1 MTPVTPIAVL
11 VKSGRTHRYDAW
23 VERAFDL
30 INPDPKHATQ
40 CRVDIATTISLLDCQ
55 PPFVPPNVVRRQLE
69 NIAAKLQ
76 AAQTAIGELTPSK
89 WQAALLHS
97 KDLVGEIERARVRAS
112 ELAADIT
119 PAKRSGGGR
128 NKREEAMRKL
138 LAADR
143 AFDLLIF
150 YGHSTPTATRK
161 GKYVRL
167 ATLLCEGATLQKMNL
182 ERACAD
188 VIRLRRQLL
197 KKIGQPQNSVFLD
210 AVVR

>member
-1 MTPVTPIAVL
+1 MKHVNPKAAVL
-11 VKSGRTHRYDAW
+11 VKSARTHHYDAW

-40 CRVDIATTISLLDCQ
+40 CRVDIATTISLL
-55 PPFVPPNVVRRQLE
+55 VPPNVVKRQLE
-69 NIAAKLQ
+69 NVAAKLR
-76 AAQTAIGELTPSK
+76 AAQMAIDELAPSG
-89 WQAALLHS
+89 WQALLHS
-97 KDLVGEIERARVRAS
+97 EVLVDEIERASVRAS
-112 ELAADIT
+112 ELAAGTT

-128 NKREEAMRKL
+128 SERTEAMRKRI
-138 LAADR
+138 AADR
-143 AFDLLIF
+143 AFDLLIS
-150 YGHSTPTATRK
+150 YGHCTPTATRK

-188 VIRLRRQLL
+188 VIRTRRQLS
-197 KKIGQPQNSVFLD
+197 KKIGHPQNSVFLD